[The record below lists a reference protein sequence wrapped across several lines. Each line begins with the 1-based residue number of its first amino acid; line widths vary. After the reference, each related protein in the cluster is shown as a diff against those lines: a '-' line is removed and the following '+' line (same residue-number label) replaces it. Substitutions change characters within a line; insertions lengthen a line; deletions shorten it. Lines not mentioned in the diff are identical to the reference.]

1 MDLDRDAQRIL
12 DLVNDARGPGAD
24 DKARV
29 EGKLGAVLGVSVV
42 AAASPVASTQAAQG
56 ASLSG
61 GGVGASASAA
71 KATGATAL
79 KWWISSALL
88 ASAVTGYVAFSSEPR
103 PAKPPTSATVT
114 PATALVPAMA
124 PAQLERAVS
133 MPVSATGDAKPA
145 RAEIVPAP
153 AKPTRASAPK
163 KDANGSQSEEIE
175 LLHGAQAAWRAHDAA
190 RAMTLID
197 EHRTR
202 FPRSE
207 LRLERDGLRVL
218 TLCELGRKSEAT
230 ALARKLLEQAPR
242 SPLRATIEE
251 SCALK

>member
-29 EGKLGAVLGVSVV
+29 ERKLGAVLGVSVV

-61 GGVGASASAA
+61 GGVGASASAV

-88 ASAVTGYVAFSSEPR
+88 ASAVTGYVAFSNEPR

-124 PAQLERAVS
+124 PAPIEPQ
-133 MPVSATGDAKPA
+133 GDAKPA

-153 AKPTRASAPK
+153 TKPARASAPR
-163 KDANGSQSEEIE
+163 KDSGGSLSEEIE